1 MIVSLEAIV
10 RVATEEQRPIGCL
23 VAAML
28 EMYFLF
34 CLNLIL
40 KIHFNDTSLLYFED
54 VSSLNVPYAF
64 NVACSCSIASAIS
77 LLYG

>member
-10 RVATEEQRPIGCL
+10 RVAMEEQRPIGCL

-40 KIHFNDTSLLYFED
+40 KK
-54 VSSLNVPYAF
+54 
-64 NVACSCSIASAIS
+64 
-77 LLYG
+77 